1 MPRRIH
7 LDQEYLDRVKKKQK
21 ELADHLT
28 DAPPKQIPCVF
39 CGGRTIDKFDDLI
52 GHFTA
57 FCPKCGQVG
66 IYNAA
71 DYRRY
76 PSQYAR
82 PHRRP
87 VCIAYTT

>member
-7 LDQEYLDRVKKKQK
+7 LDQAYLEKVKKKQQ
-21 ELADHLT
+21 ETVDRLDGLS
-28 DAPPKQIPCVF
+28 PKQIPCVY
-39 CGGRTIDKFDDLI
+39 CGGRTIDKFDDLS

-82 PHRRP
+82 PRRRSLS
-87 VCIAYTT
+87 ITSSI